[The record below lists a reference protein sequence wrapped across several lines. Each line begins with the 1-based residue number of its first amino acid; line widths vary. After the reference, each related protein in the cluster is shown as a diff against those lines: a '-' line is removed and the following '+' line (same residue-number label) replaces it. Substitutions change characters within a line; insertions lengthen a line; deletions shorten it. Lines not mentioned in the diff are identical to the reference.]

1 MRDPLIVLVF
11 LSYLSSAILTIV
23 FVEYYDL
30 ENDEWKYD
38 KIPEI
43 MDGLNISDYIDPD
56 LIEKLEALEREEEDR
71 TRKLQALMESPDW
84 DVSIGYLFFTT
95 DSGSGSCP
103 ELRLFICDVLFAN
116 NMDNRRMISLN

>member
-1 MRDPLIVLVF
+1 L
-11 LSYLSSAILTIV
+11 
-23 FVEYYDL
+23 VEYYDL

-84 DVSIGYLFFTT
+84 DVCIGYLFCTT

-103 ELRLFICDVLFAN
+103 GLRLFICDVFFAN